1 MRLFSF
7 QHKQLQ
13 IASENRLFL
22 DLINEALPEENRRP
36 QPEVAVPLEK
46 SETMQ
51 IVLGCFNIDR
61 MKVFLP
67 IWTIS

>member
-46 SETMQ
+46 SD
-51 IVLGCFNIDR
+51 LGCFNIDR